1 MLYFTGF
8 YSALQFTRCDLVRRI
23 RYPYLEGSN
32 FEQLQEVPSDSSVS
46 LCQGSLLGI
55 EPAAAFLILR
65 IVTILSRR
73 IGAMN
78 RILGA
83 TALGLALATSGFVA
97 AHASVPLPVIQ
108 QASGLPTL
116 APVLKKIMPA
126 VVSIAIK
133 TRAPEAATQQRKG
146 RDAKPAAVDQQARAA
161 GSGVVIDANQ
171 GLIITNNHVIDR
183 ADEITVQLADGRELT
198 AKLVGGDPDT
208 DIAVIRI
215 PAENLT
221 AINVGDSDQVEVGD
235 FVLAIGNPF
244 LIGQTVTSGIV
255 SGLNRT
261 NVGIEQYENFIQ
273 TDAAIYP
280 GNSGGAL
287 VNLRGDLIGIN
298 TAFIGA
304 TNSNPGMGFAIP
316 INMARVVADRIV
328 ETGDVRRG
336 KLGITFEDPT
346 PALVREFKFSVA
358 PTTPIITKVDPG
370 SPADAAGLKAGDV
383 VTDLA
388 GTPLRDT
395 SQLRSRLGLLWVG
408 ESAELTVIRNG
419 KPTVI
424 RATIADPQRSK
435 SK

>member
-1 MLYFTGF
+1 
-8 YSALQFTRCDLVRRI
+8 
-23 RYPYLEGSN
+23 
-32 FEQLQEVPSDSSVS
+32 
-46 LCQGSLLGI
+46 
-55 EPAAAFLILR
+55 
-65 IVTILSRR
+65 
-73 IGAMN
+73 MN
-78 RILGA
+78 HMFGA

-97 AHASVPLPVIQ
+97 ANASVPLPVIQ
-108 QASGLPTL
+108 QASGVPTL
-116 APVLKKIMPA
+116 APILKKITPA
-126 VVSIAIK
+126 VVGISIK
-133 TRAPEAATQQRKG
+133 SRAPDGNAQQRKP

-161 GSGVVIDANQ
+161 GSGVVIDAGQ

-183 ADEITVQLADGRELT
+183 AEEITVQLADGRELA

-208 DIAVIRI
+208 DIAVMKV

-221 AINVGDSDQVEVGD
+221 AIPIGNSDQVEVGD

-244 LIGQTVTSGIV
+244 VIGQTVTSGIV

-298 TAFIGA
+298 TAFVGA

-316 INMARVVADRIV
+316 INMARIVTDRIV
-328 ETGDVRRG
+328 ETGDLRRG
-336 KLGITFEDPT
+336 KLGITFEDST
-346 PALVREFKFSVA
+346 PALMREFKFAAA

-370 SPADAAGLKAGDV
+370 SPADVAGLKAGDV
-383 VTDLA
+383 VTELA
-388 GTPLRDT
+388 GTPVRDT
-395 SQLRSRLGLLWVG
+395 SQLRSRLGLFWVG
-408 ESAELTVIRNG
+408 DSPELTVMRNG

-424 RATIADPQRSK
+424 RATIVDPQRPK
-435 SK
+435 AK

>member
-1 MLYFTGF
+1 
-8 YSALQFTRCDLVRRI
+8 
-23 RYPYLEGSN
+23 
-32 FEQLQEVPSDSSVS
+32 
-46 LCQGSLLGI
+46 
-55 EPAAAFLILR
+55 
-65 IVTILSRR
+65 
-73 IGAMN
+73 MN
-78 RILGA
+78 RIYRA
-83 TALGLALATSGFVA
+83 TALGLALATSGFVTA
-97 AHASVPLPVIQ
+97 NASVPLPVVQ
-108 QASGLPTL
+108 QASGIPTL
-116 APVLKKIMPA
+116 APVLKKITPA
-126 VVSIAIK
+126 VVGISVK
-133 TRAPEAATQQRKG
+133 SRAPDANAQQRKP
-146 RDAKPAAVDQQARAA
+146 RDAKPAVVDQQVRAA
-161 GSGVVIDANQ
+161 GSGVVIDASQ
-171 GLIITNNHVIDR
+171 GLVITNNHVIDR
-183 ADEITVQLADGRELT
+183 ADEITVQLADGRELV

-208 DIAVIRI
+208 DVAVIKI

-221 AINVGDSDQVEVGD
+221 AIPLGNSDQIEVGD

-298 TAFIGA
+298 TAFVGA

-316 INMARVVADRIV
+316 INMARVVTDRIV

-346 PALVREFKFSVA
+346 PAVLREFKFAAA

-370 SPADAAGLKAGDV
+370 SPADLAGLKAGDV

-388 GTPLRDT
+388 GTPVRDT
-395 SQLRSRLGLLWVG
+395 SHLRSRLGLLWLG
-408 ESAELTVIRNG
+408 DSAELTVVRNG
-419 KPTVI
+419 KQAVI
-424 RATIADPQRSK
+424 RATIVEPQRGK
-435 SK
+435 AK